1 MSCVEASDSATG
13 KLAIDLK
20 LKINESQCLKNRFSF
35 IFRWKWEVLTLLDP
49 IEQAIPN
56 RWTTEG
62 KSILQNAVIYLELQ
76 KNK

>member
-56 RWTTEG
+56 RWTTEK